1 MGRET
6 GASRPGWRYIAPLFH
21 IGIRLPLTAR
31 RKAGRRWAAASE
43 LGLSKE
49 ELEMN
54 REENMRVVRKNKE
67 LVFRFVELI
76 NRGDSTSLAEMMAD
90 GFRFIDTAGEVFT
103 VNDRSG
109 KKRFWNDYF
118 QGYPQY
124 SIVMDLMLSSGT
136 DIAFIGKTCDSHI
149 PRSVEINETLMW
161 FAGIVGDQVS
171 EWRIFS
177 TEGYAL

>member
-1 MGRET
+1 MERET
-6 GASRPGWRYIAPLFH
+6 GASRPGWRYIAPLLH
-21 IGIRLPLTAR
+21 IAIGLRLTAR
-31 RKAGRRWAAASE
+31 SKAGGRWATASK

-54 REENMRVVRKNKE
+54 RDENMRVVRKNKE
-67 LVFRFVELI
+67 LVFRFVESI

-90 GFRFIDTAGEVFT
+90 GFRFTDTAGEVFT
-103 VNDRSG
+103 VNDRDQ
-109 KKRFWNDYF
+109 KKKFWDDYF

-136 DIAFIGKTCDSHI
+136 DIAFIGKTCDSHV
-149 PRSVEINETLMW
+149 PRSIEINETLIW
-161 FAGIVGDQVS
+161 FAGIVNDQVS

-177 TEGYAL
+177 TEGYAF